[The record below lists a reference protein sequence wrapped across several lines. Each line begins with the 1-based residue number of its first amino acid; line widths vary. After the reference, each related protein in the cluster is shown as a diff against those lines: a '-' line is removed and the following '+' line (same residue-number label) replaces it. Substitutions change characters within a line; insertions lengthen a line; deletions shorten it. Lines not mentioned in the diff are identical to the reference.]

1 MVFGKNPIL
10 PTVRNNKLPA
20 LEEITSTEIIAENLK
35 AMQAVRKAFVNSEF
49 SEKLKR
55 VLLDDTRTCNN
66 LKVLCGD
73 SVYYKRN
80 NSERW
85 KGPGKVFSQDG

>member
-10 PTVRNNKLPA
+10 PTVLNNKLPA
-20 LEEITSTEIIAENLK
+20 LEEITSTKIIAENLK
-35 AMQAVRKAFVNSEF
+35 AMQAVREAFVNSEF

-55 VLLDDTRTCNN
+55 ALRHDTRTCNN
-66 LKVLCGD
+66 LKVLYGD

-80 NSERW
+80 NSER
-85 KGPGKVFSQDG
+85 